1 MTLDALVEFAGR
13 NPLLSLAF
21 VGLTLALIYTE
32 IARLFRGFKGLS
44 PAQLTEWINREN
56 ALVIDIRGQG
66 EYEKGHIAGSK
77 HQLPSQLDPEAKWLV
92 KAKEQ
97 PVAVVCTSGIT
108 AGGVAAKLVKAGY
121 TRVAVLEGGIAAWQ
135 QAGLPLSAGRA

>member
-1 MTLDALVEFAGR
+1 MSLQDLVAFAGQ

-32 IARLFRGFKGLS
+32 IARLFRGYKGVT
-44 PAQLTEWINREN
+44 PAQLTELINREG
-56 ALVIDIRGQG
+56 ALVVDIRGQG
-66 EYEKGHIAGSK
+66 EFEKGHIAGSR
-77 HQLPSQLDPEAKWLV
+77 HQLPSQIDPEAKWLA

-97 PVAVVCTSGIT
+97 PVAIVCASGLT
-108 AGGVAAKLVKAGY
+108 ASGVAARLVKAGY
-121 TRVAVLEGGIAAWQ
+121 RRVSVLEGGIAAWQ

>member
-13 NPLLSLAF
+13 NPMLSLAF

-32 IARLFRGFKGLS
+32 IARLMRGFKGLS

-56 ALVIDIRGQG
+56 AVVIDIRGQG
-66 EYEKGHIAGSK
+66 EFEKGHIAGSK
-77 HQLPSQLDPEAKWLV
+77 HQLPSQFDPEAKWLV

-97 PVAVVCTSGIT
+97 PVVVVCATGMT
-108 AGGVAAKLVKAGY
+108 AGGVAARLVKAGY
-121 TRVAVLEGGIAAWQ
+121 QRVAVLEGGIAAWQ
-135 QAGLPLSAGRA
+135 QASLPLTAGRA